1 MSVDAIV
8 IRRARGG
15 CIVENH
21 HNEDG
26 HRSTSEDVPHN
37 ANQLH
42 AIIERAQMFVNSPAS
57 LPPRPTRWAM
67 KAY

>member
-26 HRSTSEDVPHN
+26 HRSTREDVAHN

-42 AIIERAQMFVNSPAS
+42 AIIERAQMFVTP
-57 LPPRPTRWAM
+57 PPRYPLDQRGGQ
-67 KAY
+67 